1 VPFDHGKDAEKAL
14 LIGGT
19 AIIGDKLLRDGIATV
34 FGIFCRTFQRS

>member
-19 AIIGDKLLRDGIATV
+19 AVIGDKLLRDGIATPWNL
-34 FGIFCRTFQRS
+34 